1 MRLEHVAFNVPD
13 APAMAEWYV
22 AHLGMRIARSI
33 PDPPYIHFLA
43 DSSGQSL
50 LEIYSDPLGEY
61 VDYAAYHPVTFH
73 LAFAV
78 DDMEATR
85 RRLAAAGGT
94 LDGDVYETPAG
105 DRLAFVRDPW
115 GYAVQL
121 VQRQSPLLD

>member
-13 APAMAEWYV
+13 AAALAEWYV
-22 AHLGMRIARSI
+22 AHLGMRVARSI

-43 DSSGQSL
+43 DSSGHSL

-61 VDYAAYHPVTFH
+61 VKYADYHPVTFH

-85 RRLAAAGGT
+85 RRLATAGGT

-105 DRLAFVRDPW
+105 DKLAFVRDPW

-121 VQRQSPLLD
+121 VQRQSPILD

>member
-13 APAMAEWYV
+13 APALAEWYV
-22 AHLGMRIARSI
+22 AHLGMRVARSI
-33 PDPPYIHFLA
+33 PEPPYIHFLA
-43 DSSGQSL
+43 DSSGHSL
-50 LEIYSDPLGEY
+50 LEIYSDPQGEY
-61 VDYAAYHPVTFH
+61 VKYADYHPVTFH

-85 RRLAAAGGT
+85 RRLVAAGGR

-105 DRLAFVRDPW
+105 DKLAFVRDPW

-121 VQRQSPLLD
+121 VQRQRPILD